1 MLSSPEI
8 IGLIGLSIEANGFYS
23 LQKKKVTEDSWRYLL
38 CLFLGTGM
46 IIYSLM
52 HSWNLPSAIW
62 NISWNLYAF
71 YSIVRIKLLK
81 S

>member
-46 IIYSLM
+46 IICSLM
-52 HSWNLPSAIW
+52 YSWNLPSAIW
-62 NISWNLYAF
+62 NISWG
-71 YSIVRIKLLK
+71 SIWYMSYMTLWYTI
-81 S
+81 